1 MAQPAA
7 PLARGFAKGPVTPAQ
22 ERGPA
27 PVQARVREAA
37 LKVVAQW
44 AVKERP
50 QTLGTDPVTPVTP
63 LTPVT
68 PGAMAADLKASRE
81 QQGAQLKAID
91 FKPE

>member
-1 MAQPAA
+1 MW
-7 PLARGFAKGPVTPAQ
+7 GFAKGPVIPAQ

-44 AVKERP
+44 AVKERT

-68 PGAMAADLKASRE
+68 PGAMAAGLTASRE
-81 QQGAQLKAID
+81 RQGAQLKAID